1 MITHAERRDRLRLAR
16 TGGVGPVTYRRLL
29 RRYGTAAEAIDALPG
44 IARGAGRAQRPV
56 TPGVDDAE
64 REMAQVAALGG
75 QILVLDTPGY
85 PLMLSL
91 LDVAPPILS
100 VLGDPAALDVRSVA
114 LVGARNASSHGQ
126 RMAEL
131 LAADLAQHGLMIVS
145 GLARGIDAAA
155 HDGAMRTG
163 RTVAVIATGI
173 DIAYPAQNTALQ
185 RRVAENGAVVS
196 EAPLGTP
203 PTDRF
208 FPRRNRVIAG
218 LSVGVVVIEAAVA
231 SGTLI
236 TAGLAQDMNRDIFA
250 VPGSPLDPRC
260 RGSNDLLRSGAHLVE
275 SAADVLAHLSPFPGR
290 VDMPAGVAEEAGVYD
305 AGDPDQIRAQILE
318 LLTFAPT
325 PVDDLVRRCQLSAA
339 TVATVLSDLELA
351 NRVEMLPGHQVCLVI
366 PDS

>member
-1 MITHAERRDRLRLAR
+1 MTHAELRDRLRLAR

-29 RRYGTAAEAIDALPG
+29 RRYASAAEAIDSLPG
-44 IARGAGRAQRPV
+44 IAAAAGRAQRPV
-56 TPGVDDAE
+56 TPSIQDAE
-64 REMAQVAALGG
+64 REMTQVAALGG
-75 QILVLDTPGY
+75 QILALDGAGY

-100 VLGDPAALDVRSVA
+100 VLGDPGALNVRAVA

-145 GLARGIDAAA
+145 GLARGIDASA
-155 HDGAMRTG
+155 HEGAMRAG

-173 DIAYPAQNTALQ
+173 DVAYPAQNTALQ

-236 TAGLAQDMNRDIFA
+236 TAGIAQDMNRDIFA

-275 SAADVLAHLSPFPGR
+275 SAVDVLAHLSPYPGR
-290 VDMPAGVAEEAGVYD
+290 VVVPGGVAEPGGMFEAG
-305 AGDPDQIRAQILE
+305 GDPDRMRSQVLE

-339 TVATVLSDLELA
+339 AVATVLSDLELA
-351 NRVEMLPGHQVCLVI
+351 NRVEMLPGHQVCLVM
-366 PDS
+366 PES